1 MKIFCI
7 IGTRPEFIKM
17 FPVFWTL
24 KKKYQDDPKTE
35 IKWINTSQHKD
46 LLEDLEGFF
55 EIKADFNFNVPDT
68 GNSNTR
74 LGNLSS
80 EILKQ
85 ATELFN
91 KEKPDLIFVQ
101 GDTLSTQSC
110 ALAAFYQKIKVA
122 HIEAGLRTRD
132 IHNPF
137 PEELSRRIISQIAV
151 LNFSPEL
158 KAQENLDLEKKLF
171 KNKSYN
177 FYTGNTVIDC
187 LTYSLKRIEKEDF
200 NWHNFNYIDE
210 AYCATKFDLDNYIT
224 NLKYEAPH
232 DLHPDSHHKKK
243 YILVTA
249 HRRENI
255 ITEDGSTKLDNLINA
270 IKRLLENK
278 FIQDIEFVVMVHK
291 NPQVKEIFEKL
302 YKYCQEHRL
311 NRVKFL
317 DGTSYPAFLKL
328 MANSHFIVTD
338 SGGIQEEAPYLKKPV
353 LIFREHTERIA
364 GLELGLTK
372 LVGTKE
378 ALIHGEMLDLISN
391 EKKYQSMIETGLQ
404 PYGDGLS
411 ASRIVDSTMLYLQ
424 KPT

>member
-1 MKIFCI
+1 
-7 IGTRPEFIKM
+7 
-17 FPVFWTL
+17 
-24 KKKYQDDPKTE
+24 
-35 IKWINTSQHKD
+35 
-46 LLEDLEGFF
+46 
-55 EIKADFNFNVPDT
+55 
-68 GNSNTR
+68 
-74 LGNLSS
+74 
-80 EILKQ
+80 
-85 ATELFN
+85 
-91 KEKPDLIFVQ
+91 
-101 GDTLSTQSC
+101 
-110 ALAAFYQKIKVA
+110 
-122 HIEAGLRTRD
+122 
-132 IHNPF
+132 
-137 PEELSRRIISQIAV
+137 
-151 LNFSPEL
+151 
-158 KAQENLDLEKKLF
+158 
-171 KNKSYN
+171 
-177 FYTGNTVIDC
+177 
-187 LTYSLKRIEKEDF
+187 
-200 NWHNFNYIDE
+200 
-210 AYCATKFDLDNYIT
+210 
-224 NLKYEAPH
+224 
-232 DLHPDSHHKKK
+232 
-243 YILVTA
+243 
-249 HRRENI
+249 
-255 ITEDGSTKLDNLINA
+255 
-270 IKRLLENK
+270 
-278 FIQDIEFVVMVHK
+278 MVHK